1 MPIDETI
8 DSRKS
13 QTYCEKGMTCPKCAH
28 AGSSVIDSRPSK
40 WGIRRR
46 RKCDACAFR
55 FTTLEVK
62 LHQAND
68 PEFLIHLLRSIKKKQ
83 GGVAT
88 G

>member
-1 MPIDETI
+1 
-8 DSRKS
+8 
-13 QTYCEKGMTCPKCAH
+13 
-28 AGSSVIDSRPSK
+28 
-40 WGIRRR
+40 
-46 RKCDACAFR
+46 
-55 FTTLEVK
+55 VK